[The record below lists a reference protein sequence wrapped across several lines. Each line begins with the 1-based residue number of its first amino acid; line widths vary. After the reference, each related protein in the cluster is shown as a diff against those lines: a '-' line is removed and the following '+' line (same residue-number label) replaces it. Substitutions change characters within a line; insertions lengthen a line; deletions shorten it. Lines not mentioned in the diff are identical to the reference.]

1 MCKKLMYFYL
11 THPKLD
17 WLKEVELNPYA
28 SDWKFTKLEI
38 FLYALFIMPLVLI
51 AKLEN
56 TYQCIEIIS
65 FISAIAFL
73 LAFISEI
80 KMTPADIECGL
91 MKPLLCIELFLI
103 KVVMVVILI
112 RGILCLTT

>member
-11 THPKLD
+11 SNPKLD

-28 SDWKFTKLEI
+28 SNWKFTKAEMFIDL
-38 FLYALFIMPLVLI
+38 LFIIPLI
-51 AKLEN
+51 IITIFED
-56 TYQCIEIIS
+56 TYPCIKIIY

-73 LAFISEI
+73 LGFISTI

-91 MKPLLCIELFLI
+91 MKPFLCIQLFII
-103 KVVMVVILI
+103 KVVMITVFI
-112 RGILCLTT
+112 RGVLCFTT